1 MAVSSI
7 SRAMPSPILSLY
19 SGRYFMHSA
28 TSTLRIAAPSS
39 IRRTRPRAMTDAKRV
54 VKKSS
59 S

>member
-1 MAVSSI
+1 
-7 SRAMPSPILSLY
+7 
-19 SGRYFMHSA
+19 MHSA

-39 IRRTRPRAMTDAKRV
+39 TRRTRPRAMTDAKRV